1 MNSSMNQ
8 IIILCTISNVCT
20 FGFSSVVFEIFIA
33 FKLNL
38 KCKVSSVSHYTR
50 HGQAPE
56 YVLI

>member
-1 MNSSMNQ
+1 MNSSMSQ

-20 FGFSSVVFEIFIA
+20 FSFFSVVFEIFIA

-38 KCKVSSVSHYTR
+38 KYKVSSVSHYTR
-50 HGQAPE
+50 HVQAPK